1 MRGED
6 RNAMLRIA
14 ACDDNPLCLNEIES
28 ILKKEERVETIGLY
42 QDPDELLGTLMSD
55 PEQYDIVC
63 MDLAFEEGKNDGR
76 YYAQELYR
84 LTPEVEILYMTGY
97 NDRFAQY
104 VLLDTV
110 NLLGYLTKPIQPD
123 VLHRYLEKSRRRRSE
138 RQYLTFFIRGKAFSL
153 PIDRILYLESHN
165 HTAEIHTDQETYV
178 VYEKLSELAAR
189 LPSHF
194 IQCHKSFLVNIAGIR
209 QLEADCLVMRNGH
222 TLPISKSCMAQT
234 RACFFRYIGQNL

>member
-84 LTPEVEILYMTGY
+84 LTPEVEVLYMTGY

-209 QLEADCLVMRNGH
+209 QLEADCLVIQNGH
-222 TLPISKSCMAQT
+222 TGMRT
-234 RACFFRYIGQNL
+234 FY

>member
-84 LTPEVEILYMTGY
+84 LTPEVEVLY
-97 NDRFAQY
+97 
-104 VLLDTV
+104 
-110 NLLGYLTKPIQPD
+110 
-123 VLHRYLEKSRRRRSE
+123 
-138 RQYLTFFIRGKAFSL
+138 
-153 PIDRILYLESHN
+153 IDRKS
-165 HTAEIHTDQETYV
+165 V
-178 VYEKLSELAAR
+178 V
-189 LPSHF
+189 
-194 IQCHKSFLVNIAGIR
+194 
-209 QLEADCLVMRNGH
+209 
-222 TLPISKSCMAQT
+222 
-234 RACFFRYIGQNL
+234 